1 MRRRSQS
8 RFFSSFFFSFGFLPP
23 RPLFGIT
30 LSSLSR
36 KKTLRERERSR
47 DDDDDDDPRRTRKPL
62 PRCSSSYSSSGVIAR
77 RSFVRRT
84 LLLKAPRMDDVSSIG
99 VVSRGMNLR
108 QSKNKR
114 LGPKR
119 RVVKDV
125 RRKERERE
133 RERERENERQKKT
146 RAKLGVSVVAHHD
159 DITQTNK
166 QSSAFYY

>member
-47 DDDDDDDPRRTRKPL
+47 DDDDDDDPRRTRKPP

-133 RERERENERQKKT
+133 RERENERQKKT